1 MSPRKSSPPHRPDKD
16 GQIAN
21 STRVIRGR
29 GTRARF
35 HILKNKLW
43 ACEVAGRSFPWS
55 SHLRG
60 RKVNFALQQTW
71 PRSVLGG
78 KVGEKRSLLIIA
90 PMPRTA
96 FTPSGSAV
104 SSGNAE
110 ISLRRA
116 WPCVLGKVLR
126 FTVLIHRLSSR
137 VSLNDDSR
145 RFE

>member
-1 MSPRKSSPPHRPDKD
+1 MARERV
-16 GQIAN
+16 
-21 STRVIRGR
+21 STYLRTSYGHVS
-29 GTRARF
+29 
-35 HILKNKLW
+35 K
-43 ACEVAGRSFPWS
+43 VAGRSFPWS

-60 RKVNFALQQTW
+60 RKVNFALQQTR

-110 ISLRRA
+110 ISSSDARDLA
-116 WPCVLGKVLR
+116 SSKVRR
-126 FTVLIHRLSSR
+126 FTVLVSIVESR

-145 RFE
+145 RF